1 MIGRLR
7 GCVAHKQPPYLLLD
21 VAGVGYE
28 LETPLSTWSELP
40 DVGAEVT
47 LYTHLMVR
55 EDAHVL
61 YGFRSLNE
69 RAVFRD
75 LIRITGVGAKLALV
89 VLSGMDAAGLVR
101 CVRDNNLSALTRL
114 PGIGKKTAERLIIEL
129 RDRIEHLAVEL
140 PTISTAPTPALLL
153 SDPLEDAQAALVSL
167 GYKPADA
174 SHMLAAVASEGLDSA
189 ELIRLALQASLR
201 R

>member
-7 GCVAHKQPPYLLLD
+7 GYVAHKQPPYLLLE

-40 DVGAEVT
+40 EVGVEVT

-61 YGFRSLNE
+61 YGFRSLSE

-89 VLSGMDAAGLVR
+89 VLSGMDTAALVR

-140 PTISTAPTPALLL
+140 PSIRNTPTPALLVN
-153 SDPLEDAQAALVSL
+153 DPLDDAQAALVSL

-174 SHMLAAVASEGLDSA
+174 SRMLATVAGEGLDSA